1 MKRDLCPE
9 MHNQSG
15 GKGVFAPC
23 IKLIKII
30 KDSVENIYQNQVAIM
45 EDNRGYTAYIKY
57 GIQDLCPKNSMIFQT
72 DCTLLKACAKPI
84 DGEKT
89 IPYTTIV
96 KPITILQYTRRT
108 TK

>member
-1 MKRDLCPE
+1 MGLMSRTP
-9 MHNQSG
+9 
-15 GKGVFAPC
+15 
-23 IKLIKII
+23 
-30 KDSVENIYQNQVAIM
+30 
-45 EDNRGYTAYIKY
+45 T
-57 GIQDLCPKNSMIFQT
+57 IFQT

-108 TK
+108 IK